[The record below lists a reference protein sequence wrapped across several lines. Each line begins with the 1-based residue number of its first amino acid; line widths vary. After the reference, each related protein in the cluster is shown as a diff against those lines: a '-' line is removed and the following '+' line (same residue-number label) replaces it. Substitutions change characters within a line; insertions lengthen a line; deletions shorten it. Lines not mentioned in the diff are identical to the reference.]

1 MEYESMESLIVC
13 RNLLQIPLL
22 QAVNRYMQTNEEKEI
37 PYIIHQLVQY
47 AETYGMGG
55 NIWHQFLLRTLCD
68 GENTAAVTIEQTGT
82 YGAGLQIALTMD
94 MKILWPYLHSTAG
107 ALFDCAFLDA
117 YMPSHLQ
124 QDTCL
129 QALAQAI
136 ESCQSPDEGAETLLR
151 HYVQYGRGKLARYM
165 AFRIN
170 SQNKLVG
177 IEEFPHLEWDD
188 LISYQAQKEKLLQ
201 NTVNFVANR
210 GANNVLLT
218 GSRGTGKSTAV
229 KSLVWQYHDQG
240 LRLLQIERGQL
251 AVLPG
256 IMEKLSLIKS
266 KKFIIFLDDLS
277 FDEDEKEYKYL
288 KSTIDGGVTPQPD
301 NVLIYATSNRRHLL
315 KETWKDRNDEMDEV
329 YRDDSTNES
338 ISLSDRFGLIIH
350 YAAPTQDEYLAII
363 DHELKKAGIVLD
375 KKELRILGVRWEM
388 EHSGRN
394 GRIAQQF
401 VKWYLGNKK

>member
-1 MEYESMESLIVC
+1 MEYDSMERLMVC
-13 RNLLQIPLL
+13 RNFLQMPLV
-22 QAVNRYMQTNEEKEI
+22 QAVNRYMQTNEETEV
-37 PYIIHQLVQY
+37 PYIVSQLVQY
-47 AETYGMGG
+47 AEKHGVCG
-55 NIWHQFLLRTLCD
+55 NIWQQFLLRTLCD
-68 GENTAAVTIEQTGT
+68 GENTAAVTIEQVGT
-82 YGAGLQIALTMD
+82 YGTGLQRALVMD
-94 MKILWPYLHSTAG
+94 MKVLWPYLHSTAND
-107 ALFDCAFLDA
+107 LFGCAFLDA
-117 YMPSHLQ
+117 YMPSRPKE
-124 QDTCL
+124 DVCL
-129 QALAQAI
+129 QALTHAMTA
-136 ESCQSPDEGAETLLR
+136 CRTPDEGTEALLT
-151 HYVQYGRGKLARYM
+151 HYTTYGRGKLARYM

-170 SQNKLVG
+170 SQNRLVG
-177 IEEFPHLEWDD
+177 IEEFPHLAWDD

-201 NTVNFVANR
+201 NTVNFIENR
-210 GANNVLLT
+210 SANNVLLT
-218 GSRGTGKSTAV
+218 GARGTGKSTAV
-229 KSLVWQYHDQG
+229 KSLVWQYHEKG

-251 AVLPG
+251 AALPG
-256 IMEKLSLIKS
+256 VMEKLSLIKS
-266 KKFIIFLDDLS
+266 KKFILFLDDLS

-288 KSTIDGGVTPQPD
+288 KSAIDGGVTPQPD

-363 DHELKKAGIVLD
+363 DHELRKAGIVLD

-401 VKWYLGNKK
+401 VKWYLGNKQ

>member
-1 MEYESMESLIVC
+1 MEYDSMEQLMVC
-13 RNLLQIPLL
+13 RNFLQMPLV
-22 QAVNRYMQTNEEKEI
+22 QAVNRYMQTNEETEV
-37 PYIIHQLVQY
+37 PYIVSQLVQY
-47 AETYGMGG
+47 AEKYGVCG
-55 NIWHQFLLRTLCD
+55 NIWQQFLLRTLCD
-68 GENTAAVTIEQTGT
+68 GENTAAVTIEQVGT
-82 YGAGLQIALTMD
+82 YGTGLQRALAMD
-94 MKILWPYLHSTAG
+94 MKVLWPYLHSTAND
-107 ALFDCAFLDA
+107 LFGCEFLDA
-117 YMPSHLQ
+117 YMPSRPKK
-124 QDTCL
+124 DVCL
-129 QALAQAI
+129 QALTHAMAA
-136 ESCQSPDEGAETLLR
+136 CRTPDEGTEALLT
-151 HYVQYGRGKLARYM
+151 HYTTYGRGKLARYM

-170 SQNKLVG
+170 AQNRLVG
-177 IEEFPHLEWDD
+177 IEEFPHLAWDD
-188 LISYQAQKEKLLQ
+188 LISYQVQKEKLLQ
-201 NTVNFVANR
+201 NTVNFIENR

-218 GSRGTGKSTAV
+218 GARGTGKSTAV
-229 KSLVWQYHDQG
+229 KSLVWQYHEKG

-251 AVLPG
+251 AALPG
-256 IMEKLSLIKS
+256 VMEKLSLIKS
-266 KKFIIFLDDLS
+266 KKFILFLDDLS

-288 KSTIDGGVTPQPD
+288 KSAIDGGVTPQPD

-363 DHELKKAGIVLD
+363 DHELRKAGIVLD

-401 VKWYLGNKK
+401 VKWYLGNKQ

>member
-1 MEYESMESLIVC
+1 MEYESMERLMVC
-13 RNLLQIPLL
+13 RNFLQMSLV

-37 PYIIHQLVQY
+37 PYIVSQLVQY
-47 AETYGMGG
+47 AEIHGVCG
-55 NIWHQFLLRTLCD
+55 NIWQQFLLRTLCD
-68 GENTAAVTIEQTGT
+68 GENTAAVTIEQVGT
-82 YGAGLQIALTMD
+82 YGTGLQNALAMD
-94 MKILWPYLHSTAG
+94 MKILWPYLHSTAND
-107 ALFDCAFLDA
+107 LFGCAFLDA
-117 YMPSHLQ
+117 YMPSRPKE
-124 QDTCL
+124 DVCL
-129 QALAQAI
+129 QALTHAMAA
-136 ESCQSPDEGAETLLR
+136 CRTPDEGTEALLT
-151 HYVQYGRGKLARYM
+151 HYTTYGRGKLARYM

-170 SQNKLVG
+170 SQNRLVG
-177 IEEFPHLEWDD
+177 IEEFPHLAWDD

-201 NTVNFVANR
+201 NTVNFIENR

-218 GSRGTGKSTAV
+218 GARGTGKSTAV
-229 KSLVWQYHDQG
+229 KSLVWQYHEKG

-251 AVLPG
+251 AALPG
-256 IMEKLSLIKS
+256 VMEKLSLIKS
-266 KKFIIFLDDLS
+266 KKFILFLDDLS

-288 KSTIDGGVTPQPD
+288 KSAIDGGVTPQPD

-363 DHELKKAGIVLD
+363 DHELRKAGIVLD

-401 VKWYLGNKK
+401 VKWYLGNKQ